1 MNKNVL
7 LLACCQGLI
16 TTGNILLVTIS
27 ALVGQLLSPSA
38 ALTTLPVAMQMA
50 GLLMATIPASLI
62 MAKTGRRLGF
72 SLGNLIGISGTL
84 LGVWALRESDFALFC
99 VATTLIGIGIGFATL
114 YRFAAI
120 EASDKPATAIS
131 IIMASGV
138 VAAVLG
144 PNLAVWVNEVY
155 PALNYA
161 NSFVALSGLY
171 ILALLLLQGV
181 RFTEV
186 DTHTSQA
193 PARTL
198 KEIMAQKQF
207 QLAVLV
213 AMISYSVMNFL
224 MTATPLAMHRHG
236 FDLADSALVIEWH
249 VLGMFLPSFFTGKLI
264 ERFGARVMILAGCVL
279 YLICAGINLLGLTHW
294 HFLLAL
300 FALGVGWNFMFISAT
315 QLVSQTYAPQERAKT
330 QACNEFLVFSMVVAS
345 SLSAGFLEAT
355 AGWQA
360 LNVWS
365 MPVVL
370 VALIATVLL
379 SRGARPLTRS
389 PAG

>member
-1 MNKNVL
+1 
-7 LLACCQGLI
+7 
-16 TTGNILLVTIS
+16 
-27 ALVGQLLSPSA
+27 
-38 ALTTLPVAMQMA
+38 
-50 GLLMATIPASLI
+50 
-62 MAKTGRRLGF
+62 
-72 SLGNLIGISGTL
+72 
-84 LGVWALRESDFALFC
+84 
-99 VATTLIGIGIGFATL
+99 
-114 YRFAAI
+114 
-120 EASDKPATAIS
+120 
-131 IIMASGV
+131 
-138 VAAVLG
+138 
-144 PNLAVWVNEVY
+144 
-155 PALNYA
+155 
-161 NSFVALSGLY
+161 
-171 ILALLLLQGV
+171 
-181 RFTEV
+181 
-186 DTHTSQA
+186 
-193 PARTL
+193 
-198 KEIMAQKQF
+198 MAQKQF

-379 SRGARPLTRS
+379 SRGASPLTRS